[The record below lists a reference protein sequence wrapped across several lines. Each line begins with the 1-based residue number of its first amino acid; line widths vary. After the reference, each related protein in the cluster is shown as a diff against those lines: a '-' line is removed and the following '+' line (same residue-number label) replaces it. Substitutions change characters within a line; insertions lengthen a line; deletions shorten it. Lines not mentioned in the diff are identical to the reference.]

1 MRAESLTCS
10 NFGCETLQKKSKISF
25 EEELEENP
33 ADKDSAKD
41 SSKF

>member
-10 NFGCETLQKKSKISF
+10 NFGCEPLLKKIKPSF

-33 ADKDSAKD
+33 AEKDSTED
-41 SSKF
+41 SSKI